1 MERLDKLD
9 RQLLDELTLDGR
21 ATTTTLAARLNVVR
35 ATVKSRVE
43 RLQQEGIIRR
53 FTIDVSSEVQP
64 DMVRA
69 VMLVQLEGAMSRAV
83 ISKLRRMPEISE
95 LYSTN
100 GAWDLVAQLQT
111 VSLPEFDR
119 VLREIREI
127 KGVLNSE
134 TCLLLNKA

>member
-69 VMLVQLEGAMSRAV
+69 VMLVQMEGAMSRAV

-95 LYSTN
+95 LHSTN